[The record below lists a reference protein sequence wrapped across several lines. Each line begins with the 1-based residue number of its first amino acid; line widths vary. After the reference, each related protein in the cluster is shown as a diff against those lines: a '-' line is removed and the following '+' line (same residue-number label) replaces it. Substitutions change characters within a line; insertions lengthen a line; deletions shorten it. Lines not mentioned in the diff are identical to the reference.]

1 MAEPRAARPR
11 ELRAGLRASAVSGGL
26 VCALVFALRGLGWLE
41 PLDLT
46 LYDQDLRRFG
56 PAAPAGAS
64 PLLLVEIRE
73 EDIREQGHWPISD
86 RTLATALRTLLDA
99 DVAAI
104 GLDLYRDL
112 PVAPGVAA
120 FDRLLR
126 DEPRVVAVHKFGAL
140 DAEGIG
146 GPESLA
152 GTDRLG
158 FNDLLLD
165 PDGVVRRALL
175 YQDDGQ
181 GEVKPSFALVLA
193 LRALGAKG
201 VRPAPDPQ
209 QPEWLRLGATTLR
222 PFGARD
228 GGYAT
233 VDDSGYQ
240 LLLDHARPPRGFES
254 VSLGQLLRGE
264 IDPARLRGRVV
275 VVGSNAKSLP
285 DNFRVP
291 GGASVPGLELHAHTV
306 DQLLRLASGD
316 ARPLRLL
323 PDAVES
329 ALVLGVALAGCA
341 LGLGVPGRPVVGTG
355 ALIATVAAGSGALWL
370 AGALAFRAGLWVP
383 MAGPLIAWVGSV
395 GLVTSWVARREQ
407 RERKQVMRLFARHV
421 SAAVAD
427 EIWRRRSEFFAAG
440 RPRPQRLTATVLFVD
455 LRGYTAQA
463 EKMEPERLMAW
474 SNEFM
479 DRMARSVDAHGGI
492 VDDYFGDGIKACFG
506 VPIPRATGEEIAADA
521 RAAAACALAMASE
534 LPRLN
539 ADLVRRGLPPCS
551 VKIGVHTGPAVAGSV
566 GEADRMKYTVVGD
579 VAVTAQRLES
589 TREVPHDF
597 DSLPCRILISEA
609 TRRLVAG
616 AFRTEPVG
624 DVALE
629 GRAEPVAAHRLLGAR
644 PRV

>member
-1 MAEPRAARPR
+1 VAEPRAARPR
-11 ELRAGLRASAVSGGL
+11 EPRAALRAGAVSGGI
-26 VCALVFALRGLGWLE
+26 VCALVLALRALGWLQ
-41 PLDLT
+41 PLDLA

-56 PAAPAGAS
+56 SAPAVAS

-126 DEPRVVAVHKFGAL
+126 EEPRVVAVHKFGAL
-140 DAEGIG
+140 DTEGIG
-146 GPESLA
+146 GPSDL
-152 GTDRLG
+152 GPDRIG

-175 YQDDGQ
+175 YQDDGVGDVQ
-181 GEVKPSFALVLA
+181 PSFALVLA
-193 LRALGAKG
+193 LRALAAQG
-201 VRPAPDPQ
+201 VQPAPDPQ
-209 QPEWLRLGATTLR
+209 QPEWLRLGAATLR

-228 GGYAT
+228 GGYAA

-240 LLLDHARPPRGFES
+240 LLLDHARPPRSFES
-254 VSLGQLLRGE
+254 VSLGELLRGE
-264 IDPARLRGRVV
+264 VDPARLRGRVV

-291 GGASVPGLELHAHTV
+291 GGAIVPGLELHAHTV

-316 ARPLRLL
+316 ARPLGLL
-323 PDAVES
+323 PDSVEA
-329 ALVLGVALAGCA
+329 ALVLAVALAGCA
-341 LGLGVPGRPVVGTG
+341 LGLGVPGRPVLGTG
-355 ALIATVAAGSGALWL
+355 ALIATVAAGSSALWL
-370 AGALAFRAGLWVP
+370 AGALAFRAGLWLP
-383 MAGPLIAWVGSV
+383 MAGPLLAWVGSV
-395 GLVTSWVARREQ
+395 GIVTSWVARREQ
-407 RERKQVMRLFARHV
+407 RERTQVMRLFARHV

-427 EIWRRRSEFFAAG
+427 EIWRRRGEFFAAG

-521 RAAAACALAMASE
+521 RAAAACALAMADE
-534 LPRLN
+534 VPRLN
-539 ADLVRRGLPPCS
+539 ADLVGRGLPRCS

-589 TREVPHDF
+589 TRDVPHDF
-597 DSLPCRILISEA
+597 ESLPCRILISEA
-609 TRRLVAG
+609 TRRLVAR
-616 AFRTEPVG
+616 AFRTERVG

-644 PRV
+644 D